1 MVRHLPILGGLGPR
15 PRQSSHT
22 GENNVATRPKDRL
35 QSQLDSRTWWLIGL
49 SIFLILALS
58 ATIPLLLLSLVH
70 AGLLDAAFDTDGGFR
85 MVAGLVA
92 LTVLFSGNLVYRMVQ
107 LNRLRRR
114 MVQDQIDLEQSRSR
128 LAELTSLFQ
137 LDNSLHMGLP
147 LQTILEITVRRVGA
161 TLHAHEVD
169 LYLLSRETKS
179 LHDAASF
186 GLAARPPQPEV
197 PYGQGPVGWCARHHQ
212 PLLIEAGDP
221 RPAFAEYAAAHP
233 DSGSVLFI
241 PVLSEKRC
249 VGVLQIARSKSAE
262 LFRPEHRDL
271 AQLFADSVGPVI
283 ERARGAAAL
292 RQNAAAVTGALVPT
306 DVSVAGPF
314 QDSFI
319 QSAGQELKAPLTAIV
334 AYSEVLDQDD
344 KRMSPAMRAE
354 FSERLRTEAQR
365 LMGLVDD
372 VLDLVRLELGRYVL
386 ELRIGQ
392 VNDVVKEAI
401 EAVCVQASAKGITL
415 EASLD
420 DQIPSQHLDTAKLRH
435 SMVHLLR
442 NAISFAPAK
451 SRVTIVTKLGDGD
464 VRITVLD
471 QGPAVEAH
479 SPGEIF
485 EIDVVAKN
493 ELKRA
498 KNGVGFGLHLAKR
511 FVELHGGTVGAGAAP
526 DGGSMLW
533 IELPWTGDLS
543 TLVGVDAFAEE
554 LTQY

>member
-1 MVRHLPILGGLGPR
+1 MPIVGMLAPR
-15 PRQSSHT
+15 PRHPSQIR
-22 GENNVATRPKDRL
+22 ENNVAIKPSDRL

-49 SIFLILALS
+49 SILLMLALC
-58 ATIPLLLLSLVH
+58 ATIPLLLLSLVR
-70 AGLLDAAFDTDGGFR
+70 AGLLDAAFNTDGGFR
-85 MVAGLVA
+85 LVAGLVA
-92 LTVLFSGNLVYRMVQ
+92 LTVLFSGNLVFRMVQ

-114 MVQDQIDLEQSRSR
+114 MIQDQMDLEQSRSR
-128 LAELTSLFQ
+128 LSELTSLFQ

-147 LQTILEITVRRVGA
+147 LQTILEITVRRVAA

-212 PLLIEAGDP
+212 PLLIEAGDT
-221 RPAFAEYAAAHP
+221 RPAFAEYSAAHP
-233 DSGSVLFI
+233 DTGSVLFI
-241 PVLSEKRC
+241 PVLSEKRS
-249 VGVLQIARSKSAE
+249 VGVLQIARAKTADS
-262 LFRPEHRDL
+262 FRPEHRDL
-271 AQLFADSVGPVI
+271 AQFFADNVGPVI

-292 RQNAAAVTGALVPT
+292 RLKTAAVTGDPAPT
-306 DVSVAGPF
+306 AAGVAGPF

-334 AYSEVLDQDD
+334 AYSEVLDQND

-392 VNDVVKEAI
+392 LNDVVKEAV
-401 EAVCVQASAKGITL
+401 EAVRVQATAKGITV
-415 EASLD
+415 ETSLD
-420 DQIPSQHLDTAKLRH
+420 EQIPSQHLDPAKLRH
-435 SMVHLLR
+435 SVVHLLR

-451 SRVTIVTKLGDGD
+451 SRVTVTTKLGDGD

-479 SPGEIF
+479 HPGEIF
-485 EIDVVAKN
+485 EIDVVARN
-493 ELKRA
+493 DLKRA

-511 FVELHGGTVGAGAAP
+511 FVELHGGKVGAAAAP

-533 IELPWTGDLS
+533 IELPWTSDLS
-543 TLVGVDAFAEE
+543 SLVGVDIFAEE